1 MRRHCSEG
9 GRTALLLFVCAAL
22 AAPTAGRAET
32 LVATRL
38 SDMAQVLRADLPRGA
53 EACIL
58 WRHSVRGFEVADC
71 YRNIDGALVLMHSH
85 WADAAAGLDH
95 IPGRGRMLSD
105 GRGGYV
111 IAEIH
116 EAVPGNAY
124 ILRPGTMQV
133 DHRLMLGETIVSLS
147 AAAAQDRL
155 RIALLPD
162 QPPAPSALPTQ
173 P

>member
-1 MRRHCSEG
+1 M
-9 GRTALLLFVCAAL
+9 
-22 AAPTAGRAET
+22 AET

-38 SDMAQVLRADLPRGA
+38 ADMAQILRADLPRGA

-58 WRHSVRGFEVADC
+58 WRHSVQGFEVADC

-85 WADAAAGLDH
+85 WPDAAAGLDH

-105 GRGGYV
+105 GAGGYV
-111 IAEIH
+111 IADIQ

-124 ILRPGTMQV
+124 ILRPGTMKV
-133 DHRLMLGETIVSLS
+133 DHRLMLGDTIISLS
-147 AAAAQDRL
+147 AAAEHGRV